1 MTEPA
6 RQRGWVSAGVTCV
19 GHNDPV
25 RRIGMVI
32 AGLLAVLIVGVAVF
46 SFITVRK
53 SFPDTTGEVRIAAL
67 DGDVTVKRDG
77 KGIPQIYADTP
88 EDLFLAQGYVHAQDR
103 FYEMDFRRHVT
114 AGRLAELVGDAALE
128 TDKYV
133 RTLGWRRVAEQEL
146 ALLDDDT
153 RRLVTAYARGVNRY
167 IENRSGSELSLEYS
181 VLGLT
186 GPSYTPEPWTAVDSL
201 AWIKAMAWD
210 LRSNMTD
217 EIDRVLSTQKLTVD
231 EVEDLYPDYPE
242 DHATIVGDEGTVV
255 DGAFAATSP
264 AAGLA
269 RSAVT
274 SLKAAQDGAA
284 ALPALLGTGDGIGSN
299 SWVVGGDRTE
309 TGRPILANDPHLAP
323 SMPGIWYQV
332 GLHCRTVDEAC
343 PYDVAGFSFSGL
355 PGVVVGHNASIA
367 WGVTTMYADVADLY
381 LERVTGDSYEYD
393 GQQVPLETRQ
403 ETFEVAGGETET
415 ITVRSTRHGPILSDL
430 DDDAASVGDALQKT
444 TERGSYEVALRWTAL
459 DPKPTIKAV
468 FALDRAQDWQ
478 QFRAAAKL
486 FTVPSQNLVYADVEG
501 NIGYQ
506 SPGTIPIRAT
516 GDGRWP
522 VPGWDPAYEWTGSV
536 PFDALP
542 TVLNPDEGF
551 VVTANNKV
559 IGDQYPVLLGADT
572 AAGYRSERIRD
583 LIESSKDALTVDD
596 MSRFQNDTYDTNAAR
611 LVPALLKVELESTY
625 YRQGQATLSRWD
637 FHQDAD
643 SPGAAYFNAV
653 WRNVLA
659 RTFHDELPKGQWP
672 GGGERWFNVVDS
684 ILDRPN
690 NHWWDDVTTPGI
702 RETRDQVLA
711 TAMRDARD
719 ELTMIQSRNPR
730 DWRWGTMHK
739 LELVNPTLGDSG
751 VGLVDRIFNRGPYKV
766 GGGGGIV
773 DATSW
778 DAAEGYEVTSVPSMR
793 MVVDLDDLDRSRW
806 IQLTGSSGHAFHDH
820 YVDQLEMWS
829 KGQTLPWAFG
839 EQAVDEATDDTL
851 TLRPGGS

>member
-1 MTEPA
+1 
-6 RQRGWVSAGVTCV
+6 
-19 GHNDPV
+19 
-25 RRIGMVI
+25 MVI
-32 AGLLAVLIVGVAVF
+32 AGLLALVIVGLAVF
-46 SFITVRK
+46 SFITVRR

-67 DGDVTVKRDG
+67 GGEVTVKRDG

-133 RTLGWRRVAEQEL
+133 RTLGWRRVAQQEL

-153 RRLVTAYARGVNRY
+153 LRLVNAYARGVNSY
-167 IENRSGSELSLEYS
+167 IDGRSAAQLSLEYS

-186 GPSYTPEPWTAVDSL
+186 GPAYTPERWTAVDSL

-231 EVEDLYPDYPE
+231 QVEELYPAYPE
-242 DHATIVGDEGTVV
+242 DHATIVGDSGTVQ
-255 DGAFAATSP
+255 DGAFVASRTAPTD
-264 AAGLA
+264 AGLA
-269 RSAVT
+269 RAAVASLRSA
-274 SLKAAQDGAA
+274 KDGAA

-299 SWVVGGDRTE
+299 SWVVGGDKTA
-309 TGRPILANDPHLAP
+309 TGKPILANDPHLAP

-332 GLHCRTVDEAC
+332 GLQCRSVSEAC

-355 PGVVVGHNASIA
+355 PGVVVGHTAKVA

-381 LERVTGDSYEYD
+381 LERVTGDTYEYD
-393 GQQVPLETRQ
+393 GQQVPLETRE
-403 ETFEVAGGETET
+403 ETFEVAGGEPET

-430 DDDAASVGDALQKT
+430 DDEAAAVGGAAQKT
-444 TERGSYEVALRWTAL
+444 TAQGSYEVALRWTAL

-468 FALDRAQDWQ
+468 FALGRAQSWTD
-478 QFRAAAKL
+478 FRAAAKL
-486 FTVPSQNLVYADVEG
+486 FTVPSQNLVYADVDG

-506 SPGTIPIRAT
+506 APGVIPVRTT

-522 VPGWDPAYEWTGSV
+522 VPGWDPAYEWSGSV
-536 PFDALP
+536 PFDQLP
-542 TVLNPDEGF
+542 SVLNPDEGF
-551 VVTANNKV
+551 IVTANNKV

-583 LIESSKDALTVDD
+583 LVAGRTRSSGEGLTVDD
-596 MSRFQNDTYDTNAAR
+596 MSRFQNDTYNANAAR
-611 LVPALLKVELESTY
+611 LVPELLKIPLDTKY
-625 YRQGQATLSRWD
+625 YEQGQATLAKWD
-637 FHQDAD
+637 FRQDAD
-643 SPGAAYFNAV
+643 SPGAAYFNSV
-653 WRNVLA
+653 WRHLLA
-659 RTFHDELPKGQWP
+659 RTFHDELPKDQWP
-672 GGGERWFNVVDS
+672 DGGERWFSLVDS
-684 ILDRPN
+684 ILDRPG

-711 TAMRDARD
+711 DAMRDARD
-719 ELTMIQSRNPR
+719 ELTRIQSRNPS
-730 DWRWGTMHK
+730 DWRWGKMHR

-751 VGLVDRIFNRGPYKV
+751 VGLVDRLFNRGPYKV
-766 GGGGGIV
+766 AGGNGIV

-778 DAAEGYEVTSVPSMR
+778 DAREGYAVTAVPSMR

-806 IQLTGSSGHAFHDH
+806 IQLTGSSGHAFHEH
-820 YVDQLEMWS
+820 YVDQQELWRMG
-829 KGQTLPWAFG
+829 KTLPWAFG
-839 EQAVDEATDDTL
+839 EKAVDEATDDTL
-851 TLRPGGS
+851 TLSPAAS

>member
-1 MTEPA
+1 
-6 RQRGWVSAGVTCV
+6 
-19 GHNDPV
+19 
-25 RRIGMVI
+25 MVI
-32 AGLLAVLIVGVAVF
+32 AGLLALVVVGTAIF
-46 SFITVRK
+46 SFVTVRR
-53 SFPDTTGEVRIAAL
+53 SFPDTTGEVRISAL
-67 DGDVTVKRDG
+67 KGDVTVKRDG

-114 AGRLAELVGDAALE
+114 SGRLAELVGEAALE
-128 TDKYV
+128 TDQYV

-153 RRLVTAYARGVNRY
+153 LRLVNAYARGVNTY
-167 IENRSGSELSLEYS
+167 IDGRSGSELSLEYA

-186 GPSYTPEPWTAVDSL
+186 GPGYTPERWTAVDSL

-217 EIDRVLSTQKLTVD
+217 EIDRVLSTEKLTVD
-231 EVEDLYPDYPE
+231 EVEELYPAYPD
-242 DHATIVGDEGTVV
+242 DHAPIVTDEASNVFDGTFRGSDPCTPVA
-255 DGAFAATSP
+255 GSFQGCP
-264 AAGLA
+264 APGLA
-269 RSAVT
+269 RAAVA
-274 SLKAAQDGAA
+274 SLTAAKDGAD

-299 SWVVGGDRTE
+299 SWVVGGDKTT
-309 TGRPILANDPHLAP
+309 TGKPILANDPHLAP

-355 PGVVVGHNASIA
+355 PGVVVGHNAKIA

-381 LERVTGDSYEYD
+381 LEKVTGSTYEYD

-403 ETFEVAGGETET
+403 ETFEVAGGEPET

-430 DDDAASVGDALQKT
+430 DDEAAAVGTGAQST
-444 TERGSYEVALRWTAL
+444 TTQGSYEVALRWTAL

-468 FALDRAQDWQ
+468 FALGRAQNWTE
-478 QFRAAAKL
+478 FRAAAKL

-506 SPGTIPIRAT
+506 APGIIPIRTT

-522 VPGWDPAYEWTGSV
+522 VPGWDPAYEWSGSV

-542 TVLNPDEGF
+542 TVYNPDEGF
-551 VVTANNKV
+551 IVTANNKV
-559 IGDQYPVLLGADT
+559 IGGQYPLLLGADT

-583 LIESSKDALTVDD
+583 LVAGRTASSGEGLSVED
-596 MSRFQNDTYDTNAAR
+596 MSRFQNDTYNANAAR
-611 LVPALLKVELESTY
+611 LVPELLKIPLDTAY
-625 YRQGQATLSRWD
+625 YNQGQATLAKWD
-637 FHQDAD
+637 FMQDAD
-643 SPGAAYFNAV
+643 SPGAAYFNSV
-653 WRNVLA
+653 WRHLLA
-659 RTFHDELPKGQWP
+659 RTFHDELPKAQWP
-672 GGGERWFNVVDS
+672 DGGERWFNLVDT
-684 ILDRPN
+684 ILDRPG

-711 TAMRDARD
+711 DAMRDARD
-719 ELTMIQSRNPR
+719 ELTMIQSRNPS
-730 DWRWGTMHK
+730 DWRWGKMHR

-751 VGLVDRIFNRGPYKV
+751 IGLVDRLFNRGPYKV
-766 GGGGGIV
+766 GGGNGIV

-778 DAAEGYEVTSVPSMR
+778 DAREGYEVTAVPSMR

-806 IQLTGSSGHAFHDH
+806 IQLTGNSGHAFDDH
-820 YVDQLEMWS
+820 YVDQQALWS
-829 KGQTLPWAFG
+829 SGRTLPWAFG
-839 EQAVDEATDDTL
+839 SKAVDEATDETL
-851 TLRPGGS
+851 TLRPSGS